1 MSFQIDTAFVN
12 QFGANVD
19 MLVQQKGSR
28 LSGKV
33 RLETDLTG
41 EKAFYDQLG
50 ATEAVEV
57 ADRHGDSPLV
67 STPHARRMVTPVD
80 VEWGDLIDDFDKLKT
95 LIDPES
101 AYVMNASWAV
111 GRKIDDIIIRN
122 IFADAS
128 TGKTGSTTT
137 SFPAGNQVAA
147 DFDGDGTNEGL
158 TVAKLREARKL
169 LRAAEVPEDEPM
181 YIAVTAEQMDNL
193 LGTTEITS
201 SDFNTVKALVQGDI
215 NSFMGFEFVH
225 TERLETDTNSLRRV
239 PVWSRNGLLLA
250 MAMQPKVRVSE
261 RPDKRFSTYVYYA
274 TSVGSTRME
283 EDRVIEIKCAE

>member
-1 MSFQIDTAFVN
+1 MSFEVTTAFVN
-12 QFGANVD
+12 QFGSNVD

-28 LSGKV
+28 LSRAV

-67 STPHARRMVTPVD
+67 STPHSRRMVTPVD
-80 VEWGDLIDDFDKLKT
+80 VEWGDLIDDFDKLKM

-122 IFADAS
+122 IFADAK
-128 TGKTGSTTT
+128 TGKTGSTDT

-147 DFDGDGTNEGL
+147 DFDGDGTAEGL
-158 TVAKLREARKL
+158 TIAKLREARKL
-169 LRAAEVPEDEPM
+169 LRANEVPDDEPM
-181 YIAVTAEQMDNL
+181 YIGVSAQAIDNL
-193 LGTTEITS
+193 LGTTEVTS
-201 SDFNTVKALVQGDI
+201 SDFNTVKALTQGDI
-215 NSFMGFEFVH
+215 NTFMGFEFIH
-225 TERLETDTNSLRRV
+225 TERLETDGSGNRRL

-250 MAMQPKVRVSE
+250 VAMQPRVRVQE
-261 RPDKRFSTYVYYA
+261 RPDKRFSMYVYYA

-283 EDRVIEIKCAE
+283 EDRVIEIKAAE